1 MANFNNPQVLSTVG
15 IPAESVI
22 SKLESHK
29 LCHAFQVAAD
39 ATIKKGQPV
48 YISAND
54 PKVLASGDMFLG
66 IALTSTEDQPGGGPY
81 KPKEVTVACRGF
93 AIVKGIAAA
102 QLGTSVLYLTY
113 SSGKYAASADNAA
126 TNMVLLRSAA
136 GAVAADSEIMVMIL

>member
-1 MANFNNPQVLSTVG
+1 MGNFTNPQVLSAVG

-22 SKLESHK
+22 SKMESHK
-29 LCHAFQVAAD
+29 LCHAFPVASD

-48 YISAND
+48 YISANN
-54 PKVLASGDMFLG
+54 PNVLASGDHFLG

-81 KPKEVTVACRGF
+81 KPKEITVACRGF

-113 SSGKYAASADNAA
+113 SSGKYSASADNAV
-126 TNMVLLRSAA
+126 TNMVLLREAA
-136 GAVAADSEIMVMIL
+136 GAVAADSEILVMIL

>member
-1 MANFNNPQVLSTVG
+1 MGNFTNPQVLSAVG

-22 SKLESHK
+22 SKMESHK
-29 LCHAFQVAAD
+29 LCHAFPVASD

-48 YISAND
+48 YISANN
-54 PKVLASGDMFLG
+54 PNVLASGDHFLG

-81 KPKEVTVACRGF
+81 KPKEITVACRGF

-113 SSGKYAASADNAA
+113 SNGKYSASADN
-126 TNMVLLRSAA
+126 SCYKH
-136 GAVAADSEIMVMIL
+136 GSSS

>member
-1 MANFNNPQVLSTVG
+1 MANFTNPQILSTVG

-29 LCHAFQVAAD
+29 LCHAFPVAAD

-48 YISAND
+48 YLSANN
-54 PKVLASGDMFLG
+54 PNVLASGDHF
-66 IALTSTEDQPGGGPY
+66 LTSTEDQPGGGPY
-81 KPKEVTVACRGF
+81 KPKEITVACRGF

-102 QLGTSVLYLTY
+102 QLATTVLYLTY
-113 SSGKYAASADNAA
+113 SNGKYAASADNAV
-126 TNMVLLRSAA
+126 TDMVLLRSAA